1 MSAALARIPRMAL
14 TCAAIACLNAISWSL
29 VTPPF
34 EVPDEPDHFAYVKQL
49 AETGR
54 PPSSSSEDLSKEESA
69 ALYALDSERLRLRP
83 QIHAIQTQGEQEALE
98 RALASDAHETGSP
111 AAGVATSQPPL
122 YYALEAIPYSLASGA
137 SVLDRVAL
145 MRLFSALLAGFTAL
159 FAYLFVREALPAAPW
174 AWSVGGLSIALAPL
188 LAFMSGAV
196 NPDAL
201 LFAVSAAL
209 FYCLARA
216 FRRGLGTRDAIAIGA
231 VTAIGF
237 MSKLNFI
244 GLAPGVLL
252 GLVVLT
258 VRQARA
264 IGHSAWRRLALAGGL
279 ALSPIVLYAL
289 VNALSDHPVLGLVSQ
304 ASPGGSLLAELN
316 YVWQLYLPAL
326 PGAVSD
332 FPGLFTAREIWFHQ
346 YVGLYGWLDT
356 PLPGWVDNLALVPA
370 TLIAALCLRSLYR
383 GRAALRSRALE
394 LATYAIMAFGLMALI
409 GLASYQHFPATDAEF
424 GQVRY
429 LLPLLAP
436 LGAALALAARG
447 AGRRWGPAVGAAIVV
462 LFIAHDIFSQLQ
474 VIARYYG

>member
-1 MSAALARIPRMAL
+1 MNAWLRRIPRMAL
-14 TCAAIACLNAISWSL
+14 TCAAIACLNAVSWSL

-34 EVPDEPDHFAYVKQL
+34 EVPDEQDHFAYVKQL

-54 PPSSSSEDLSKEESA
+54 LPSSSAEELSKEEST
-69 ALYALDSERLRLRP
+69 ALNALDAETLRLRP
-83 QIHAIQTQGEQEALE
+83 QIHTLQTQGEQAALE
-98 RALASDAHETGSP
+98 RALASDAHESGSP
-111 AAGVATSQPPL
+111 DAGVAASEPPL
-122 YYALEAIPYSLASGA
+122 YYALEAIPYSLASSG
-137 SVLDRVAL
+137 SVLDRVFL

-201 LFAVSAAL
+201 LAAASAAL

-216 FRRGLGTRDAIAIGA
+216 FRRGLSTRNAAAIGA

-237 MSKLNFI
+237 ASKLNFI
-244 GLAPGVLL
+244 GLAPGVFL
-252 GLVVLT
+252 GLLILS

-264 IGHSAWRRLALAGGL
+264 SGFAACGRLALAGAL
-279 ALSPIVLYAL
+279 ALSPVALYAL
-289 VNALSDHPVLGLVSQ
+289 FNVLSGHPVLGMVSQ
-304 ASPGGSLLAELN
+304 ASSASSILAKLN

-326 PGAVSD
+326 PGTAND
-332 FPGLFTAREIWFHQ
+332 FPGVFTAREIWFHQ

-356 PLPGWVDNLALVPA
+356 PLPDWVDNLALVPA
-370 TLIAALCLRSLYR
+370 ILIAALCARSLYR
-383 GRAALRSRALE
+383 SRAALRRRALE
-394 LATYAIMAFGLMALI
+394 LATYATMALGLMTLI
-409 GLASYQHFPATDAEF
+409 GLASYKRFPAAEAEF

-429 LLPLLAP
+429 LLPLLAL
-436 LGAALALAARG
+436 LGAALVLAARG
-447 AGRRWGPAVGAAIVV
+447 AGRRWGPAVGATIVV